1 MRQVRDCAATL
12 CEVMKS
18 VIVYTTDQC
27 SLCTSAKMLLERRGV
42 SYTEINLARD
52 PDSREQLCSVTGMFT
67 FPQVVIGDEAIGG
80 FTDLL
85 AADREGRLGQL
96 LAA

>member
-1 MRQVRDCAATL
+1 MS
-12 CEVMKS
+12 S

-27 SLCTSAKMLLERRGV
+27 SLCESAKKLLARRGIE
-42 SYTEINLARD
+42 YDEINLARD
-52 PDSREQLCSVTGMFT
+52 PDGRAQLCSSTGMFT
-67 FPQVVIGDEAIGG
+67 FPQIVIGGKAIGG

-85 AADREGRLGQL
+85 VADREGRLGEL